1 MTVSGAR
8 AQANARRDALAPLI
22 VQEYVEAHAAA
33 TAAGDSA
40 ATSTPETGV
49 PHIKIT
55 RDGGPA
61 HKKRD
66 LNTRDGGPAHKKRD
80 LNTRDGGRTRDP

>member
-40 ATSTPETGV
+40 AAEAQSEAAAASEKKALGGV
-49 PHIKIT
+49 
-55 RDGGPA
+55 
-61 HKKRD
+61 
-66 LNTRDGGPAHKKRD
+66 
-80 LNTRDGGRTRDP
+80 